1 MTNKIRYVP
10 NLGVCSYSTYKVLNN
25 FFLDWLSI
33 MASSIKKV
41 YDVDLD
47 FSEIEDGSIY
57 GRNKIDYAFA
67 KYFLAVQ
74 KKLLPDLQKLDLSLN
89 EARILLF
96 LMIRKHSTATDVSK
110 YTGIGRTETYHYLS
124 NLLSKG
130 VVLST
135 FDRPQKYYAL
145 PYTEAVD
152 CLVRAKQNALRAVS
166 ENKDEHQSMI
176 NSIVEG
182 MVMPEQD
189 GKESYQVIVGEDPV
203 HAKIARMLSAA
214 KAEAS
219 VLLSDRYM
227 VDLYYSEMTDALFG
241 LAEKGVKVRLHT
253 SCSKMSKFI
262 NEEGA
267 EADMRAVGLK
277 VVDGASTP
285 VDFVIVDDQEMIILL
300 NSRPAPS
307 KKQESCGF
315 YTNNQSL
322 IAAFKFMFNKT
333 GGA

>member
-1 MTNKIRYVP
+1 
-10 NLGVCSYSTYKVLNN
+10 
-25 FFLDWLSI
+25 

>member
-1 MTNKIRYVP
+1 
-10 NLGVCSYSTYKVLNN
+10 
-25 FFLDWLSI
+25 
-33 MASSIKKV
+33 MASSSIKKA
-41 YDVDLD
+41 YDIDLD
-47 FSEIEDGSIY
+47 FSEIEDSSIY
-57 GRNKIDYAFA
+57 GRNNKIDYAFA
-67 KYFLAVQ
+67 KYFLTVQ

-166 ENKDEHQSMI
+166 ENKDEHQNII

-214 KAEAS
+214 KTEAS

-227 VDLYYSEMTDALFG
+227 IDLYYSEMTDALFG
-241 LAEKGVKVRLHT
+241 LTEKGVKVRLHT
-253 SCSKMSKFI
+253 SCAKMSKFM
-262 NEEGA
+262 NSEGEEV
-267 EADMRAVGLK
+267 DMRAVGLK
-277 VVDGASTP
+277 IVDGASTP
-285 VDFVIVDDQEMIILL
+285 VDFVIVDDSEMIILL

-307 KKQESCGF
+307 KKQDSCGF